1 MVPEEMVEH
10 MEEDENKVEKSKP
23 EKIVNDKGEK
33 MKNEDNDVEKTMAE
47 ADKIEVQNAD
57 KISDSRGTKL
67 LHHHRK
73 KYGKLIVQNN
83 SIYSLF
89 H

>member
-1 MVPEEMVEH
+1 MVPEDIVEH
-10 MEEDENKVEKSKP
+10 MEDDENKVEKSKP
-23 EKIVNDKGEK
+23 EKIGNEKGEK
-33 MKNEDNDVEKTMAE
+33 MKNEDDDVEKTMAE

-57 KISDSRGTKL
+57 KNTDSRGTKL

-83 SIYSLF
+83 SNSLS